1 MRRERNKA
9 DRRQRNII
17 TVVIVGVVVAL
28 IGTAAWAINK
38 ETNKPVLPLVAPAT
52 VNADYGITWDK
63 QAAAGEETPAGA
75 VKVVLYE
82 DFQCP
87 ACQAFEAA
95 NGTFLQESVDKG
107 EIAIEYR
114 PIAFLDQ
121 ASTNEYS
128 SRALNAAMCVLDT
141 TDVKTFHD
149 MYNLLYANQPKEGG
163 AGHDDA
169 TLIGLAEQTG
179 AKNID
184 PCIADRKFGPWIR
197 KATTASSAND
207 ISGTPTV
214 LIDGK
219 KVEGAK
225 ANSLPAAADLQKAID
240 AAKKG

>member
-17 TVVIVGVVVAL
+17 TVVIVAVVVAL

-38 ETNKPVLPLVAPAT
+38 ETNKPSLPLVAPAT
-52 VNADYGITWDK
+52 VNADYGITWDA
-63 QAAAGEETPAGA
+63 QAATGGEAPADA

-87 ACQAFEAA
+87 GCQAFEAA
-95 NGTFLQESVDKG
+95 NGTFLQEQVDAG
-107 EIAIEYR
+107 AITIEYR
-114 PIAFLDQ
+114 PIAFLDG

-128 SRALNAAMCVLDT
+128 SRAMNAAMCVLDT

-149 MYNLLYANQPKEGG
+149 MHNLLYANQPKEGG

-179 AKNID
+179 AENIA
-184 PCIADRKFGPWIR
+184 PCIEDRKFEPWIR
-197 KATTASSAND
+197 KATTAASAAK

-219 KVEGAK
+219 KVEGAT
-225 ANSLPAAADLQKAID
+225 ANSLPAVADLQKAIA
-240 AAKKG
+240 AAK

>member
-9 DRRQRNII
+9 DRRQRNVI
-17 TVVIVGVVVAL
+17 TIVIVGVVIAL

-38 ETNKPVLPLVAPAT
+38 ETNKPSLPLVAPAMA
-52 VNADYGITWDK
+52 NADYGITWDK
-63 QAAAGEETPAGA
+63 LASTGEETPADA

-114 PIAFLDQ
+114 PIAFLDP

-179 AKNID
+179 ATKID
-184 PCIADRKFGPWIR
+184 ACIEDRKFEPWIR
-197 KATTASSAND
+197 ETTTASSAAK

-214 LIDGK
+214 LIDDK
-219 KVEGAK
+219 KVEGATP
-225 ANSLPAAADLQKAID
+225 NSLPAVADLQKAIA
-240 AAKKG
+240 AAK

>member
-9 DRRQRNII
+9 DRRQRNVI
-17 TVVIVGVVVAL
+17 TIVIVGVVIAL

-38 ETNKPVLPLVAPAT
+38 ETNKPSLPLVAPAMA
-52 VNADYGITWDK
+52 NADYGITWDK
-63 QAAAGEETPAGA
+63 LASTGEETPADA

-114 PIAFLDQ
+114 PIAFLDP

-179 AKNID
+179 ATKID
-184 PCIADRKFGPWIR
+184 ACIEDRKFEPWIR
-197 KATTASSAND
+197 EATTASSAAK

-214 LIDGK
+214 LIDDK
-219 KVEGAK
+219 KVEGATP
-225 ANSLPAAADLQKAID
+225 NSLPAVADLQKAIA
-240 AAKKG
+240 AAK